1 MNDWGPK
8 KSIKLQSLV
17 PLMNLMMEIEMAKN
31 YRYRLFVTIQKRL
44 LQSRPL
50 RSLAAYLKI
59 TPNLQLL
66 KFA

>member
-17 PLMNLMMEIEMAKN
+17 PLMNMMMEIEMAKIIDIGF
-31 YRYRLFVTIQKRL
+31 FVTIQKRL

-66 KFA
+66 

>member
-8 KSIKLQSLV
+8 KSIKLQSSV
-17 PLMNLMMEIEMAKN
+17 PLMNLMMEIEMAKIIDIGF
-31 YRYRLFVTIQKRL
+31 FVTIQKRL

-66 KFA
+66 

>member
-8 KSIKLQSLV
+8 KSTKLQSLV
-17 PLMNLMMEIEMAKN
+17 PLMNMMMEIEMAKIIDIGF
-31 YRYRLFVTIQKRL
+31 FVTIQKRL

-66 KFA
+66 

>member
-17 PLMNLMMEIEMAKN
+17 PLMNLMMEIEMAKIIDIGF
-31 YRYRLFVTIQKRL
+31 FVTIQKRL

-66 KFA
+66 

>member
-1 MNDWGPK
+1 MDDWGPK

-17 PLMNLMMEIEMAKN
+17 PLMNLMMEIEMAKIIDIGFFV
-31 YRYRLFVTIQKRL
+31 FVTIQKRL

-66 KFA
+66 

>member
-17 PLMNLMMEIEMAKN
+17 PLMNLMMEIEMAKIIDIGF
-31 YRYRLFVTIQKRL
+31 FVTIQKRL
-44 LQSRPL
+44 LQNRPL

-66 KFA
+66 